1 MFKVFSFS
9 GWTILLIVFL
19 LNGCSDNV
27 DEKLKANKNLVHRFT
42 EILNAQQ
49 LDKLS
54 EIVIED
60 FKRHS
65 QATIGVEVGSLAEFT
80 YLQKSFLST
89 FPDQK
94 VTIEKLIAEG
104 DYVAAYATY
113 TGTQTGPMDQFPPS
127 GKVMNLKFIGIFRIQ
142 EGKIAE
148 MWIEWDNL
156 TSLIQLGHYPPETK

>member
-1 MFKVFSFS
+1 MFKVYSFS

-19 LNGCSDNV
+19 LNGCSENV
-27 DEKLKANKNLVHRFT
+27 DEKLKTNKNLVHRFV
-42 EILNAQQ
+42 EILNEQQ

-60 FKRHS
+60 FKRYS
-65 QATIGVEVGSLAEFT
+65 QATIGVEVSSLAEFT

-104 DYVAAYATY
+104 DYIAVYATY
-113 TGTQTGPMDQFPPS
+113 TGTQTGQMGQFPPS
-127 GKVMNLKFIGIFRIQ
+127 DKKMEMKFFSIFRIE

-148 MWIEWDNL
+148 MWVEWDKLN
-156 TSLIQLGHYPPETK
+156 SLMQLGHYPPESK